1 MNVAGYKTLIFDC
14 DGVVLDSNRVKTQ
27 AFYNAALPY
36 GPVAAEK
43 LKRYH
48 TANGGIS
55 RYRKF
60 EYFLS
65 EVVAD
70 DADGPALESL
80 LDSYALEV
88 RQGLL
93 NCKVADGLIE
103 LRQRTCNSKWLI
115 VSGGDQH
122 ELRDVF
128 AARGLFELFDG
139 GIFGSPDNKENI
151 LQREFAAQNIT
162 KPALF
167 LGDSRYDHVAAASLD
182 IDFLFIRSW
191 SEFKEHASYCS
202 ANNLP
207 AIDTLKD
214 LLAS

>member
-1 MNVAGYKTLIFDC
+1 MNIAGYKTLIFDC
-14 DGVVLDSNRVKTQ
+14 DGVVLDSNKVKTQ

-36 GPVAAEK
+36 GAVAAEE

-65 EVVAD
+65 EIVPPD
-70 DADGPALESL
+70 TDGPVLDSL
-80 LDSYALEV
+80 LKSYALEV

-93 NCKVADGLIE
+93 NCKVADGLVE
-103 LRQRTCNSKWLI
+103 LREQTCNSKWLI

-122 ELRDVF
+122 ELREVF
-128 AARGLFELFDG
+128 TARGLSELFDG
-139 GIFGSPDNKENI
+139 GIYGSPDNKENI

-167 LGDSRYDHVAAASLD
+167 LGDSRYDHVAAVSLD

-191 SEFKEHASYCS
+191 TEFKEHASYCS
-202 ANNLP
+202 TNNLP
-207 AIDTLKD
+207 VINDLKD
-214 LLAS
+214 LLVS